1 MKVFIDTNV
10 LATIL
15 LKEAPRMRACA
26 AVVSLS
32 NNSKFQV
39 FTSAIT
45 LATCFY
51 FAEKK
56 YGKEAAKSKLRL
68 VVDNLKVARCDEDE
82 AKNAFTLPVVS
93 DFEDGLQYFAAVR
106 EGCKAIITYD
116 FNGFHYSKIPLYTPE
131 DFLQSLL

>member
-15 LKEAPRMRACA
+15 LKETPRMRACA

-32 NNSKFQV
+32 NHSKYQV

-51 FAEKK
+51 FSEKK
-56 YGKEAAKSKLRL
+56 YGKEEAKAKLRL
-68 VVDNLKVARCDEDE
+68 IADNLKIARCDEAE
-82 AKNAFTLPVVS
+82 THNAFTLPMVS
-93 DFEDGLQYFAAVR
+93 DFEDGLQYFAAIR
-106 EGCKAIITYD
+106 EGCKAIVTYD